1 MFDRTRPRRRAERS
15 AGRPQPAVRAP
26 RAAASPDAGELDP
39 AALDE
44 LVRLL
49 QASNVDELEVEVPGR
64 RLYLRR
70 EPLVPS
76 ASAPPPPPPPAS
88 QVVPAPAV
96 GVFHR
101 GLEAGAP
108 PVVADGA
115 RVEQG
120 QVVGV
125 IEVLRIPHPVE
136 APVAGTIERFLVES
150 NQPVEYGQPLLVLR
164 PEGEAPAPETDARP
178 PERPAVTP

>member
-1 MFDRTRPRRRAERS
+1 VFDRSPSRRQPAPPRGRARRAAPS
-15 AGRPQPAVRAP
+15 PAT
-26 RAAASPDAGELDP
+26 DELDP
-39 AALDE
+39 VALDE

-70 EPLVPS
+70 EPLGPS
-76 ASAPPPPPPPAS
+76 AGAPRPAPPPAS

-96 GVFHR
+96 GIFHR

-108 PVVADGA
+108 PAVADGA
-115 RVEQG
+115 RVAQG

-136 APVAGTIERFLVES
+136 APAAGTIERFLVES

-164 PEGEAPAPETDARP
+164 PEGEAPSPETDARSP
-178 PERPAVTP
+178 GTQAGTP